1 MDPNLLSVLIVAV
14 AAAGVVALLVARM
27 GGTSSAGAAELA
39 MQAERLHERL
49 DRLERRQDEGRE
61 RLQERFQ
68 TQERALTMSLDDR
81 LAALGKK
88 VGDSLTE
95 SSEKQHK
102 TMSALQERLARIDIA
117 QQNITQLSEQV
128 VSLQDVLANKQARGA
143 FGEIQ
148 LNDLVTAALPPD
160 AYEFQVTLGNG
171 RRTDCLLRLP
181 NPPGPICIDA
191 KFPLESYQALRG
203 ARGEAEERA
212 ALRAFGTAVRT
223 HIRDIAERYII
234 VGETA
239 ESALMFLPSEA
250 VYAEL
255 HASLRDAVEDSHR
268 ARVWIVSPTTMMAT
282 LNTVRAVLK
291 DVQMREQAS
300 VIQREVATMM
310 EDVERLGK
318 RTENL
323 RRHFDQAAKDIEQI
337 ETSAGKITGRGAKI
351 ESLQLGERKDGPA
364 GDLAPRTK
372 RPAATPLSPAR
383 PNPRP

>member
-1 MDPNLLSVLIVAV
+1 MDPNLLLVLIVAI
-14 AAAGVVALLVARM
+14 AAAAVAALLVARM
-27 GGTSSAGAAELA
+27 GGTRAGAAELTVL
-39 MQAERLHERL
+39 AERLHERL
-49 DRLERRQDEGRE
+49 DHLERRQDEGRE

-68 TQERALTMSLDDR
+68 TQERALTKSLDDR
-81 LAALGKK
+81 LAALGKR

-102 TMSALQERLARIDIA
+102 TMSALQERLARIDMA

-160 AYEFQVTLGNG
+160 AYEFQVTLSNG
-171 RRTDCLLRLP
+171 RRADCLLRLP

-191 KFPLESYQALRG
+191 KFPLESYQALR
-203 ARGEAEERA
+203 AAPDEAAEKA

-223 HIRDIAERYII
+223 HVRDIAERYII
-234 VGETA
+234 PGETA

-255 HASLRDAVEDSHR
+255 HASLRNVVEDSHR

-310 EDVERLGK
+310 GDVDRLDK

-337 ETSAGKITGRGAKI
+337 ETSASKIASRGAKI
-351 ESLQLGERKDGPA
+351 ESLQLGEPEDGPA
-364 GDLAPRTK
+364 GDLAPPDRA
-372 RPAATPLSPAR
+372 PD
-383 PNPRP
+383 